1 MHSICGRVE
10 WTAVEKYL
18 QVMTMVGLVV
28 EMRLIFTVYT
38 MYIHIRTVS
47 F

>member
-18 QVMTMVGLVV
+18 QVMAMVGLVV
-28 EMRLIFTVYT
+28 EMRLIFTVYG
-38 MYIHIRTVS
+38 YIRTVS